1 MLERLVIKNVAL
13 IENAQIEFCRG
24 LNIMSGETGSG
35 KSVILDSLNFVLGSK
50 ADRNMIR
57 YGAEEAFVRG
67 EFTYADGGAVDDILK
82 ELDIEADGHLII
94 TRKYSQDGRG
104 SIKVN
109 GNAVT
114 SGMLKK
120 IAQHLVDVY
129 GQSEHF
135 ALLSQSN
142 QLAVLDGLCGR
153 DGADIKKQ
161 LSEYIGQRRDCLKK
175 LKLLGGD
182 ASERARRLDLISYQI
197 NEIERAELIVGEE
210 DELKKRQRIIENTE
224 RIATSIGETLSVL
237 GGDGGATD
245 TISSARRIM
254 ASVATFG
261 EDYDSIADRLDVVL
275 VELEDISETLSD
287 LSERL
292 EFDGEEA
299 RRVEDRL
306 DLIRSLKRK
315 YGSDIESILAFR
327 ESAAAEYNLL
337 NDSENLAEKLTSE
350 IVELED
356 KIYDACLSLTKL
368 RKSQAHRFCKSVEDE
383 LKSLNISGAK
393 FFVQFSPYDRQTVNL
408 DCADGS
414 DKIEFMF
421 SANAGE
427 PVKPLN
433 KVISG
438 GELSR
443 FMLAIK
449 TQLKELNGIS
459 TYIFDEIDA
468 GISGLTANRVAEKFT
483 SIAHATQVIAVSHLP
498 QICAAGDAN
507 FLIYKTEKDGGTV
520 TCVEWLDEEGKI
532 SEIVRL
538 TGGSDTGAARSH
550 AKELIAQYTQLHS
563 GE

>member
-13 IENAQIEFCRG
+13 IESAQIEFCRG

-57 YGAEEAFVRG
+57 YGAEEASVRG
-67 EFTYADGGAVDDILK
+67 EFTYSEGCTVEQILK
-82 ELDIEADGHLII
+82 ELDIEADGQLII
-94 TRKYSQDGRG
+94 TRRYSQDGRG

-135 ALLSQSN
+135 TLLSQSN
-142 QLAVLDGLCGR
+142 QLAVIDELCGHE
-153 DGADIKKQ
+153 GAEIKER
-161 LSEYIGQRRDCLKK
+161 LSDLVRKRKERLKK
-175 LKLLGGD
+175 MKSLGGD
-182 ASERARRLDLISYQI
+182 AEERARRLDLLSYQI
-197 NEIERAELIVGEE
+197 DEIERAELDAGEE
-210 DELKKRQRIIENTE
+210 EELINRRRIIENTE
-224 RIATSIGETLSVL
+224 KIASAIGETLSAL
-237 GGDGGATD
+237 GGDGCAAD
-245 TISSARRIM
+245 CVSAARRLM
-254 ASVATFG
+254 AGVATFG
-261 EDYDSIADRLDVVL
+261 NDYDSVADRLDAVTA
-275 VELEDISETLSD
+275 ELNDIKETLSD
-287 LSERL
+287 LSEGL

-315 YGSDIESILAFR
+315 YGADIEAILAFR
-327 ESAAAEYNLL
+327 ESAAAEYELL
-337 NDSENLAEKLTSE
+337 SDSGNLAEKLNKE
-350 IVELED
+350 IAVLED
-356 KIYDACLSLTKL
+356 EIYAVCLSVTKL
-368 RKSQAHRFCKSVEDE
+368 RKSYAQKFCKSVEKE

-393 FFVQFSPYDRQTVNL
+393 FSVQFTPYDRQTVNL
-408 DCADGS
+408 DSADGS

-427 PVKPLN
+427 PLKPLD

-459 TYIFDEIDA
+459 TYLFDEIDA
-468 GISGLTANRVAEKFT
+468 GISGVTANKVAEKF
-483 SIAHATQVIAVSHLP
+483 IAISRVTQVIAVSHLP
-498 QICAAGDAN
+498 QICASGDAN
-507 FLIYKTEKDGGTV
+507 FFIYKSAKDGGTL
-520 TCVEWLDEEGKI
+520 THVERLDEEGKI
-532 SEIVRL
+532 GEIVRL
-538 TGGSDTGAARSH
+538 TGGSDTEAARRH
-550 AKELIAQYTQLHS
+550 AKELIMQYNNNAK
-563 GE
+563 

>member
-13 IENAQIEFCRG
+13 IESAQIEFCRG

-57 YGAEEAFVRG
+57 YGAEEASVRG
-67 EFTYADGGAVDDILK
+67 EFTYSEGCTVEQILK
-82 ELDIEADGHLII
+82 ELDIEADGQLII
-94 TRKYSQDGRG
+94 TRRYSQDGRG

-135 ALLSQSN
+135 TLLSQSN
-142 QLAVLDGLCGR
+142 QIAVIDELCGHE
-153 DGADIKKQ
+153 GAEKKER
-161 LSEYIGQRRDCLKK
+161 LSDLVKKRKERLKK
-175 LKLLGGD
+175 MKSLGGD
-182 ASERARRLDLISYQI
+182 AEERARRLDLLSYQI
-197 NEIERAELIVGEE
+197 DEIDRAELDAGEE
-210 DELKKRQRIIENTE
+210 EELINRRRIIENTE
-224 RIATSIGETLSVL
+224 KIASAIGETLSAL
-237 GGDGGATD
+237 GGDGCAAD
-245 TISSARRIM
+245 CVSAARRLM
-254 ASVATFG
+254 AGVATFG
-261 EDYDSIADRLDVVL
+261 NDYDSVADRLDAVTA
-275 VELEDISETLSD
+275 ELNDIKETLSD
-287 LSERL
+287 LSEGL
-292 EFDGEEA
+292 EFDEEEA

-315 YGSDIESILAFR
+315 YGADIEAILAFR
-327 ESAAAEYNLL
+327 ESAAAEYELL
-337 NDSENLAEKLTSE
+337 SDSGNLAEKLNKE
-350 IVELED
+350 IAVLED
-356 KIYDACLSLTKL
+356 EIYAVCLSVTKL
-368 RKSQAHRFCKSVEDE
+368 RKSYAQKFCKSVEKE

-393 FFVQFSPYDRQTVNL
+393 FSVQFTPYDRQTVNL
-408 DCADGS
+408 DSADGS

-427 PVKPLN
+427 PLKPLD

-459 TYIFDEIDA
+459 TYLFDEIDA
-468 GISGLTANRVAEKFT
+468 GISGVTANKVAEKF
-483 SIAHATQVIAVSHLP
+483 IAISRVTQVIAVSHLP
-498 QICAAGDAN
+498 QICASGDAN
-507 FLIYKTEKDGGTV
+507 FFIYKSAKDGGTL
-520 TCVEWLDEEGKI
+520 THVERLDEEGKI
-532 SEIVRL
+532 GEIVRL
-538 TGGSDTGAARSH
+538 TGGSDTEAARRH
-550 AKELIAQYTQLHS
+550 AKELIMQYNNNAK
-563 GE
+563 